1 MKVVQLTTDAREHY
15 KDYQNPHPYF
25 GSAPEALLEGFKTI
39 SEEVEVHVVC
49 CLQKTPVSSPKNL
62 ADNIYYH
69 ALKVP
74 NIGWMKT
81 AYLGCTQAVRRKLR
95 EIQPDIVHGQGTE
108 RDCCI
113 TAVRSGYPNVL
124 TIHGNMQLIADFVRA
139 KPFSY
144 YWLAARLERHCLRR
158 TLGVV
163 AISKYT
169 EANVSALTRR
179 VWLLPNAVHPSY
191 FNVTRSAVQPLS
203 IICAANID
211 ARKNQIQLI
220 HALEP
225 LANHRKVTLRFTG
238 AGNTENS
245 YFQRFSAEVA
255 SRPWCSYAGA
265 LNRPSLQAEM
275 SRAQIAVLPSLE
287 DNCPMVVLE
296 AAAAGV
302 PMAASRVG
310 GIPDLIQHNET
321 GVLFDPRR
329 VEDIRAAIESLLVEP
344 GLAERLAIRAR
355 LEAVIKFSPATV
367 ARKHLEIYREIVGS
381 DRGHS
386 LNSAS

>member
-15 KDYQNPHPYF
+15 KDYRNPRPYF
-25 GSAPEALLEGFKTI
+25 GTAPEALLEGFKTM
-39 SEEVEVHVVC
+39 SEEVEVHVVS
-49 CLQKTPVSSPKNL
+49 CLQKTPVSSPEKL
-62 ADNIYYH
+62 GDNIYYH
-69 ALKVP
+69 ALKVL
-74 NIGWMKT
+74 NVGWMKT
-81 AYLGCTQAVRRKLR
+81 AYLGCTKAVRRKLQ

-108 RDCCI
+108 RDCSI
-113 TAVRSGYPNVL
+113 TAVRSGYPNLL
-124 TIHGNMQLIADFVRA
+124 TIHGNMRLIADFVRA

-169 EANVSALTRR
+169 EANVSDLTRR

-191 FNVTRSAVQPLS
+191 FNLARSEVQPLS
-203 IICAANID
+203 IICVANID
-211 ARKNQIQLI
+211 ARKNQVQLI

-225 LANHRKVTLRFTG
+225 LAARTKLTLRFAG
-238 AGNTENS
+238 AGSAENS

-255 SRPWCSYAGA
+255 SRSWCSYAGA
-265 LNRPSLQAEM
+265 LNRQNLQAEM
-275 SRAQIAVLPSLE
+275 SRSQIAVLPSLE

-310 GIPDLIQHNET
+310 GIPDLIKHKET
-321 GVLFDPRR
+321 GLLFDPRH
-329 VEDIRAAIESLLVEP
+329 VEDIRAAIESLLVGP

-355 LEAVIKFSPATV
+355 REAVAKFSPGTI
-367 ARKHLEIYREIVGS
+367 ARKHFEIYREIIGS
-381 DRGHS
+381 GRGPF
-386 LNSAS
+386 LNS

>member
-15 KDYQNPHPYF
+15 KDYRNPRPYF
-25 GSAPEALLEGFKTI
+25 GTAPEALLEGFKTM
-39 SEEVEVHVVC
+39 SKEVEVHVVS
-49 CLQKTPVSSPKNL
+49 CLQRTPASSPAKL

-69 ALKVP
+69 DVKVP

-81 AYLGCTQAVRRKLR
+81 GYLGCTLAVRRKLR

-124 TIHGNMQLIADFVRA
+124 TIHGNMRLIADFVRA

-144 YWLAARLERHCLRR
+144 YWLAARLERYCLRN
-158 TLGVV
+158 THGVI

-169 EANVSALTRR
+169 EANVSTLTRR
-179 VWLLPNAVHPSY
+179 AWLLPNAVHPSY
-191 FNVTRSAVQPLS
+191 FRVIRNEVQPLR
-203 IICAANID
+203 IICAANIG
-211 ARKNQIQLI
+211 AWKNQIQLI

-225 LANHRKVTLRFTG
+225 LANHRKLTLRFAG
-238 AGNTENS
+238 AGNAKNS
-245 YFQRFSAEVA
+245 YFQRFTAEVA
-255 SRPWCSYAGA
+255 SRPWCAYAGA
-265 LNRPSLQAEM
+265 LNRTSLQAEM

-310 GIPDLIQHNET
+310 GIPDLIQHKET
-321 GVLFDPRR
+321 GMLFDPCR

-355 LEAVIKFSPATV
+355 HKAVLKFSPVTV

-381 DRGHS
+381 AKGHS
-386 LNSAS
+386 LN